1 MMTGA
6 TMGKSSKQLCN
17 IYIFYIPH
25 NILMFLIF
33 VSLKKKREKNIHQ
46 AYKRTLNKGK
56 FIRYQLFFVIYWH
69 LLRGLNSRLA
79 PEHPSLPEIT
89 ATPWPTS
96 SYHKPA

>member
-33 VSLKKKREKNIHQ
+33 VSLKKKREKHIHQ
-46 AYKRTLNKGK
+46 AYMRTLNKGK
-56 FIRYQLFFVIYWH
+56 FIRYQLFFCY
-69 LLRGLNSRLA
+69 LLA
-79 PEHPSLPEIT
+79 PSQRVKQ
-89 ATPWPTS
+89 S
-96 SYHKPA
+96 SGP